1 MNQSRRHLVARAV
14 PGAIAASTFAT
25 LGIWSGQSHAVGQSQ
40 MPERDKWLADWLAS
54 RRLGPPLHVQKF
66 PERIYILL
74 QPISWAPENGQAAP
88 PSVIAPRGFVTDFA
102 SVPRLFWTLL
112 PPDGVY
118 TYAAVLHDF
127 LYWEQS
133 TSRTTADEILK
144 LAMQELKVST
154 TTADAIYA
162 AVRAFGS
169 SAWDDNA
176 RLKSQGEKRVL
187 QKFPSDPVVTW
198 EEWKKR
204 SDVWN

>member
-1 MNQSRRHLVARAV
+1 
-14 PGAIAASTFAT
+14 
-25 LGIWSGQSHAVGQSQ
+25 
-40 MPERDKWLADWLAS
+40 MPERDKWLADWLS
-54 RRLGPPLHVQKF
+54 TRRLGPPLHVQKF

-74 QPISWAPENGQAAP
+74 QPISWAPEPSQAP
-88 PSVIAPRGFVTDFA
+88 LPSVTAPRGFVTDFA

-112 PPDGVY
+112 PPDGAY

-133 TSRTTADEILK
+133 ISRPAADEVLK
-144 LAMQELKVST
+144 FAMQELKVAT
-154 TTADAIYA
+154 TTSDAIYT
-162 AVRAFGS
+162 AVRTFGS

-187 QKFPSDPVVTW
+187 QKFPDDPAVTW

-204 SDVWN
+204 TDVWY

>member
-1 MNQSRRHLVARAV
+1 MTLSRRHLVASVA
-14 PGAIAASTFAT
+14 PGALAAGAGAM
-25 LGIWSGQSHAVGQSQ
+25 LGFWPAPSQAVGQNQ

-74 QPISWAPENGQAAP
+74 QPISWAPEKIQATL
-88 PSVIAPRGFVTDFA
+88 PSVTAPRGFVTDFA

-112 PPDGVY
+112 PPDGIY

-133 TSRTTADEILK
+133 TSRPAADEVLK

-154 TTADAIYA
+154 ATADAIYA
-162 AVRAFGS
+162 AVRTFGS
-169 SAWDDNA
+169 SAWEDNA
-176 RLKSQGEKRVL
+176 LLRAQGERRVL
-187 QKFPSDPVVTW
+187 QKFPDDPIVTW

-204 SDVWN
+204 TDVWA